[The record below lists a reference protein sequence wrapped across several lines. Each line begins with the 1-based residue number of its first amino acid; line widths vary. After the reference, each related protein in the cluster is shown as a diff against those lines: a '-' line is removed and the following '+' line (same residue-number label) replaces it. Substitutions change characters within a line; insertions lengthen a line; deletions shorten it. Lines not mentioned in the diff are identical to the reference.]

1 MSLLL
6 DSEKPGGLGSSTRGA
21 LSLSVKS
28 IAHGLPIAS
37 RGPLAA
43 GPALSLVAYLP
54 SSMLHPGKYELV
66 SKAGTY
72 SKLADLLALNPGPRL
87 TPRAPS
93 RIWSCLGI

>member
-37 RGPLAA
+37 RRAA
-43 GPALSLVAYLP
+43 RGPALEGSLVAYFDKDQL
-54 SSMLHPGKYELV
+54 Y
-66 SKAGTY
+66 
-72 SKLADLLALNPGPRL
+72 
-87 TPRAPS
+87 
-93 RIWSCLGI
+93 

>member
-37 RGPLAA
+37 RAPLV
-43 GPALSLVAYLP
+43 GHPVGSLVAYLP
-54 SSMLHPGKYELV
+54 CSLLHPGLF
-66 SKAGTY
+66 T
-72 SKLADLLALNPGPRL
+72 LLNHQVPD
-87 TPRAPS
+87 
-93 RIWSCLGI
+93 

>member
-1 MSLLL
+1 MSWLL

-43 GPALSLVAYLP
+43 RAVDLV
-54 SSMLHPGKYELV
+54 G
-66 SKAGTY
+66 
-72 SKLADLLALNPGPRL
+72 RL
-87 TPRAPS
+87 FTQLDAPPWL
-93 RIWSCLGI
+93 IY

>member
-37 RGPLAA
+37 RRAA
-43 GPALSLVAYLP
+43 RGPALE
-54 SSMLHPGKYELV
+54 G
-66 SKAGTY
+66 
-72 SKLADLLALNPGPRL
+72 R
-87 TPRAPS
+87 
-93 RIWSCLGI
+93 W

>member
-37 RGPLAA
+37 RARSR
-43 GPALSLVAYLP
+43 PALPGVVGSLFTLLVAPPWLIYATHGNQVP
-54 SSMLHPGKYELV
+54 
-66 SKAGTY
+66 
-72 SKLADLLALNPGPRL
+72 D
-87 TPRAPS
+87 
-93 RIWSCLGI
+93 

>member
-37 RGPLAA
+37 RAP
-43 GPALSLVAYLP
+43 LVASPARIVGSLLP
-54 SSMLHPGKYELV
+54 CLLVHPGLF
-66 SKAGTY
+66 T
-72 SKLADLLALNPGPRL
+72 LLL
-87 TPRAPS
+87 
-93 RIWSCLGI
+93 

>member
-37 RGPLAA
+37 RAPLAA
-43 GPALSLVAYLP
+43 SPATIVGSLF
-54 SSMLHPGKYELV
+54 
-66 SKAGTY
+66 T
-72 SKLADLLALNPGPRL
+72 LLD
-87 TPRAPS
+87 AP
-93 RIWSCLGI
+93 WLLYPDDYQVPD